1 VSECAFL
8 DCAPQCGRMPSL
20 PPYFAILLTLYPF
33 ILYKQT
39 LMTTAHTIIRMTMG
53 PSTTVQEMDML
64 VTLRR
69 SVKSRRRTM
78 AIP

>member
-1 VSECAFL
+1 
-8 DCAPQCGRMPSL
+8 MPSL

-33 ILYKQT
+33 KLYKQT
-39 LMTTAHTIIRMTMG
+39 LMTTAHTITRMTMA

-69 SVKSRRRTM
+69 PR
-78 AIP
+78 